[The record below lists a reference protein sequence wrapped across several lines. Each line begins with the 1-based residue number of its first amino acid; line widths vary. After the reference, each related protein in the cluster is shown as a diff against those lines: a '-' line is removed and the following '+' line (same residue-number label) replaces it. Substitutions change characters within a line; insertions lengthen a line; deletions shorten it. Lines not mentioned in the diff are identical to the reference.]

1 MTRRLLGT
9 LSATLTATVLVGAP
23 PAASAATTT
32 TFAGTVA
39 LSNCSGS
46 VVKLAGAALTD
57 RALVLSNGHCL
68 EEGFPKAGE
77 VIIDKPS
84 RRTFSLLSPDGKST
98 VGTLRATKIVYAT
111 MTDTDTSLYQL
122 STSYAQIKQRYGI
135 AALELSPAHP
145 AAGRHIDV
153 VSGYWKQIYS
163 CSLDGFVHELHEA
176 DWVWK
181 ESIRYRPECT
191 TIGGTSGSPIV
202 ETSTGKVIGINNTGN
217 RSGQRCTL
225 NNPCE
230 VAADATVTVRQGIN
244 YGEQTY
250 LFSGCLKAGSEI
262 DLTKPGCAL
271 PKPAA
276 VAVLAA

>member
-1 MTRRLLGT
+1 MTRRLIGT
-9 LSATLTATVLVGAP
+9 LLATVAATILVAAA
-23 PAASAATTT
+23 PAASGATTT

-77 VIIDKPS
+77 VIVNKSS

-98 VGTLRATKIVYAT
+98 LGTLRATKIAYAT
-111 MTDTDTSLYQL
+111 MTDTDISLYQL
-122 STSYAQIKQRYGI
+122 NTSYAQIAQRYGI
-135 AALELSPAHP
+135 SALELSPAHP
-145 AAGRHIDV
+145 VAGTPIDV

-163 CSLDGFVHELHEA
+163 CSLDGFVHELHEG

-181 ESIRYRPECT
+181 DSIRYRPECK

-202 ETSTGKVIGINNTGN
+202 ETRTGKVIGVNNTGN
-217 RSGQRCTL
+217 ENGRLCTL

-230 VAADATVTVRQGIN
+230 VTADGTVTVRQGVN

-250 LFSGCLKAGSEI
+250 LIYGCLKAGSEI

-271 PKPAA
+271 PKPVA
-276 VAVLAA
+276 VAEPAA